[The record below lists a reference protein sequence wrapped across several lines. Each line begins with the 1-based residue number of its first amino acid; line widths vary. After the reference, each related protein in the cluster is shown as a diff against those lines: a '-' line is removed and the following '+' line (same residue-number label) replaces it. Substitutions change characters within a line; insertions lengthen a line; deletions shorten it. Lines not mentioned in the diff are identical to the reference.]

1 MINSISSIVFSNDG
15 GKATRK
21 KYEKQRIRIHNLITL
36 VNLISG
42 VSKNNIQAV
51 IAQYKKVQTIVDL

>member
-1 MINSISSIVFSNDG
+1 MG

>member
-1 MINSISSIVFSNDG
+1 MG

-21 KYEKQRIRIHNLITL
+21 KYEKKRIRIHNLITP

-42 VSKNNIQAV
+42 VVKIIDRQ
-51 IAQYKKVQTIVDL
+51 L